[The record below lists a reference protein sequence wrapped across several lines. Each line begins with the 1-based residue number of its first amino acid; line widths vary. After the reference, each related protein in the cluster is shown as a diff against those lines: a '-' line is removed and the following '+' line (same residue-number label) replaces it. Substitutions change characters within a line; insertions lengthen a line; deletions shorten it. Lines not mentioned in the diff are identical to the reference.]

1 MSTEPRVLVAGGP
14 VERRLNH
21 ILAAMIGVMIGGGL
35 GIGGTAVI
43 ALKAAHDVKASRVRS
58 AEISC
63 GEANERHKTAKVGL
77 EALAAR
83 TESQHRTPTELRARR
98 VILDDFVSALA
109 PSYDCA
115 KRVRTLTKP

>member
-1 MSTEPRVLVAGGP
+1 MSTEPRILVAGGP
-14 VERRLNH
+14 VERRVNH

-43 ALKAAHDVKASRVRS
+43 ALKATHDVKASRVRS

-63 GEANERHKTAKVGL
+63 REANERHETAKVGL

-83 TESQHRTPTELRARR
+83 TEPRHQTLAEIRARR
-98 VILDDFVSALA
+98 ITLDAFVSALA

-115 KRVRTLTKP
+115 KRVKRLTKP